1 MNKLSR
7 VQATLADLIAFPTI
21 SVDSNLQ
28 MMAYLEESL
37 TKVGARVT
45 LQHDATGKK
54 ANLWASLGP
63 EVDGGVI
70 LSGHSD
76 VVPVEDQDWTTD
88 PFTLV
93 EKDGLL
99 YGRGTCDMKGFI
111 AACIALAPDFAKLDL
126 KRPIHFAFTYDEE
139 TACLGAQ
146 ALVKMLAKSPV
157 KPAIALIGEPTEM
170 RVIEGHKGCCEY
182 TTRFTGLEGHGSN
195 PNAGVN
201 AVEYAVLYVSKLL
214 ELREGLKSRA
224 PEGSR
229 FDPPWTTI
237 NIGGLHGGVAHNV
250 IVGKAEVDWEFRPVQ
265 ATDYDYVTTEITR
278 YATQEL
284 LPKMQAIHP
293 EAAIHTETLGE
304 VAGLEPMEINAARDL
319 LAELTGANSAD
330 VVSFGTEAG
339 LFQSIGIDA
348 VVCGPGSIAQAHKP
362 DEFVA
367 KDQLAACIKILEGVA
382 HRLTQ

>member
-1 MNKLSR
+1 
-7 VQATLADLIAFPTI
+7 
-21 SVDSNLQ
+21 

-37 TKVGARVT
+37 TKIGARVT

-54 ANLWASLGP
+54 ANLWATLGP
-63 EVDGGVI
+63 EVDGGVV

-88 PFTLV
+88 PFTLI

-157 KPAIALIGEPTEM
+157 RPAIALIGEPTEM
-170 RVIEGHKGCCEY
+170 RVIEGH
-182 TTRFTGLEGHGSN
+182 GSN
-195 PNAGVN
+195 PDAGVN
-201 AVEYAVLYVSKLL
+201 AVEYAVLYVSHLL
-214 ELREGLKSRA
+214 QVRETLKSRR
-224 PEGSR
+224 PENSR
-229 FDPPWTTI
+229 FDPPWTTV

-265 ATDYDYVTTEITR
+265 ASDFDFVKTEMSRFVTED
-278 YATQEL
+278 L

-293 EAAIHTETLGE
+293 EADIQTETLGE
-304 VAGLEPMEINAARDL
+304 VAGLEPMEVNAARDL
-319 LAELTGANSAD
+319 IAELTRANSAD

-362 DEFVA
+362 DEFIA
-367 KDQLAACIKILEGVA
+367 KDQLSACIKILEGVA